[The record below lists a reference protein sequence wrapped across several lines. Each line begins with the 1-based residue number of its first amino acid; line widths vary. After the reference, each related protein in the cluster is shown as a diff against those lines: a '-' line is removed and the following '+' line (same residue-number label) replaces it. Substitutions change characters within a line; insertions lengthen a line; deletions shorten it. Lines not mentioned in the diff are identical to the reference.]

1 METLV
6 LEVEKREQ
14 VGTGSA
20 RRSRRAGRMPAVVYA
35 AGEESVLISVDSHDF
50 DRRIAHLEGT
60 HLVELRSSDAALNA
74 RMVLVRE
81 VQIHPSSGI
90 PLHADF
96 HAVRLDQAIE
106 VHIPLHFE
114 GKAAGVTLGGILQ
127 PIMREIT
134 ALCLPTRIPDAIHVD
149 VSRLQIHDSLHVSD
163 LGAPEGV
170 EFAVDGAEPVVSVI
184 PPVVEKK
191 PEVEEAAEGAEAAA
205 AAATPAAAP
214 AAATTPS
221 T

>member
-14 VGTGSA
+14 TGTGNA
-20 RRSRRAGRMPAVVYA
+20 RRARRAGRMPAVVYG
-35 AGEESVLISVDSHDF
+35 AGDATVMVSVDAHDF
-50 DRRIAHLEGT
+50 DRRVAHLEGT
-60 HLVELRSSDAALNA
+60 HLLELRSGDAALNA

-81 VQIHPSSGI
+81 VQMHPITGM

-106 VHIPLHFE
+106 VHVPLHFE

-127 PIMREIT
+127 PILREIT
-134 ALCLPTRIPDAIHVD
+134 ALCLPTKIPDAISVD
-149 VSRLQIHDSLHVSD
+149 VSHLQIHDSLHVSD
-163 LGAPEGV
+163 LALPEGV
-170 EFAVDGAEPVVSVI
+170 ELVTDASEPVVSVI

-191 PEVEEAAEGAEAAA
+191 PGAEEVAEGAEAAA
-205 AAATPAAAP
+205 PTAPGAAP
-214 AAATTPS
+214 AATTPAAS
-221 T
+221 

>member
-20 RRSRRAGRMPAVVYA
+20 RRSRRGGRMPGVVYG
-35 AGEESVLISVDSHDF
+35 AGEGSILISADSHDF

-60 HLVELRSSDAALNA
+60 HLIELRSTEAALNS

-81 VQIHPSSGI
+81 VQIHPTTGI

-106 VHIPLHFE
+106 VQIPLYFE

-127 PIMREIT
+127 PILREIT
-134 ALCLPTRIPDAIHVD
+134 ALCLPTKIPDAIRVD
-149 VSRLQIHDSLHVSD
+149 VSQLQIHDSLHVSD
-163 LGAPEGV
+163 LAAPEGV
-170 EFAVDGAEPVVSVI
+170 EFTIDPSEPVVSVI

-191 PEVEEAAEGAEAAA
+191 AEAEVGVEGEEAA
-205 AAATPAAAP
+205 PAAAP
-214 AAATTPS
+214 AGTPAATPS

>member
-20 RRSRRAGRMPAVVYA
+20 RRSRRGGRMPGVVYGT
-35 AGEESVLISVDSHDF
+35 GEGSILISADSRDF

-60 HLVELRSSDAALNA
+60 HLIELRSTEAALNS

-81 VQIHPSSGI
+81 VQIHPTTGI

-106 VHIPLHFE
+106 VQIPLHFE

-127 PIMREIT
+127 PILREIT
-134 ALCLPTRIPDAIHVD
+134 ALCLPTKIPDAIRVD
-149 VSRLQIHDSLHVSD
+149 VSQLQIHDSLHVSD
-163 LGAPEGV
+163 LAAPEGV
-170 EFAVDGAEPVVSVI
+170 EFTIDPSEPVVSVI

-191 PEVEEAAEGAEAAA
+191 AEAEAAVEGEEAA
-205 AAATPAAAP
+205 PAAAP
-214 AAATTPS
+214 AGTPAATPS